1 VKTDDGE
8 DQEQLL
14 EEETEETKE
23 KKWKFTFTGLNMVIS
38 FINGLIVSL
47 TIRLHR
53 VSRSYRYVM
62 KVLAHEKKAL
72 KETPGFGAGIR
83 TGSGMVWTPIQGSSR
98 SARYVVWSQIGKL
111 TVVSRSKLFNLF
123 CTSKQ

>member
-1 VKTDDGE
+1 MDEADGSK
-8 DQEQLL
+8 D
-14 EEETEETKE
+14 
-23 KKWKFTFTGLNMVIS
+23 KKSKLSFSALHTVLS
-38 FINGLIVSL
+38 FINGVIVSM

-62 KVLAHEKKAL
+62 KVLAHEKKSL

-98 SARYVVWSQIGKL
+98 SAR
-111 TVVSRSKLFNLF
+111 
-123 CTSKQ
+123 